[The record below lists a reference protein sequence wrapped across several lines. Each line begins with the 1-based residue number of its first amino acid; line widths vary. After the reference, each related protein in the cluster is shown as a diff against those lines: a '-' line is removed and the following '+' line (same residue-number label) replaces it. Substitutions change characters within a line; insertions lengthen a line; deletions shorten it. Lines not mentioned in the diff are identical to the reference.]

1 MMELTHWCELH
12 SHLRDRH
19 PFSEL
24 LPVIED
30 ALADGVVTEDESKDI
45 LWLCS
50 SFADNSSYY
59 DVTTSA
65 IQFLSGL
72 VHGIMADGELSDR
85 EISALSAW
93 MSTNS
98 FLSGTYPFDE
108 INSMLSAMLAD
119 KKISEDE
126 RGQLMAFFSD
136 IIDFTSSYNLHQANF
151 KQLKERYSLSGICAV
166 HPDILIEGKCFCFT
180 GESCRAKR
188 AEIAKIITELGG
200 IFRTD
205 ISKKIDYL
213 IVGNSGN
220 PCWAYAC
227 YGRKIEEAMVLRK
240 NGAKITIV
248 NESDFW
254 DLIDRSST

>member
-1 MMELTHWCELH
+1 MMELAHWCELH

-24 LPVIED
+24 LPVIEG

-93 MSTNS
+93 MSANS

-108 INSMLSAMLAD
+108 INSMLSAILAD
-119 KKISEDE
+119 KKVSKDE
-126 RGQLMAFFSD
+126 RSQLMAFFSD

-166 HPDILIEGKCFCFT
+166 HPDISIEGKCFCFT

-227 YGRKIEEAMVLRK
+227 YGRKIEDAMVLRK
-240 NGAKITIV
+240 NGAKIIIV